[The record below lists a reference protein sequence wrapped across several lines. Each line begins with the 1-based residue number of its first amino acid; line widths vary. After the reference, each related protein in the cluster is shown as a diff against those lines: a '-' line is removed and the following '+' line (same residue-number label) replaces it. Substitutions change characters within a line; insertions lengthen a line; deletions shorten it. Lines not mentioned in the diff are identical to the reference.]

1 MCGIAGAIERDVRA
15 APLLEDTAWKMVAP
29 MVHRGPDADGVWT
42 DAEAGVAIGH
52 RRLSIIDLSP
62 AGAQPMVSAS
72 GRYVLSYNGEIY
84 NTAELRADLEARG
97 AAFRGH
103 SDTEVL
109 LEGCAAWGVERT
121 VKRLIGMFAF
131 ALWDRAE
138 RSLYLVRDR
147 MGIKPLYY
155 SATPERFSFA
165 SELTG
170 LRAHPG
176 FDPAIDPDAVEAFL
190 ALDYIPA
197 PHSIFR
203 DARKLEPGTILRVD
217 SAAPAQVEIT
227 PYWTLAEAARKG
239 LADRFP
245 GTFEE
250 ATDELE
256 RLLADAVKRRMVSD
270 VPLGAFLSGGI
281 DSSTVVALMQK
292 QSAKPVR
299 TFTIGFAGGVFDE
312 APWAKAVAEHLGTDH
327 TEHYI
332 TDEEIAEHIPAI
344 MGHHDEPFAD
354 RSLIPSWFLSR
365 VTRRGVTVA
374 LSGDGGDEL
383 FGGYERHLSAER
395 ILNHPALQYGP
406 VAKALY
412 RRLVPLLPRRLQ
424 EATNKFHEAGAGP
437 CEPFSSTEIGM
448 AAVALGRPELVHY
461 RLVHGKVRFAGGRP
475 VAPRLAVNAMAGW
488 LEESG
493 SLSAAERQQ
502 YIDAAGYLPDDIL
515 TKVDRA
521 SMAASLEARV
531 PVLDHRI
538 VEFAFRL
545 PPAMK
550 TQASETKRILRHVLG
565 RHVPAALFER
575 TKQGFGGGPVT
586 LWMQGPLFDWAYG
599 LMSRNSALHQHV
611 PGSAAA
617 KSTLRRLDRGKIRRV
632 DFRTIILAAWC
643 ERNL

>member
-15 APLLEDTAWKMVAP
+15 APLLEDTAWKMVSPLA
-29 MVHRGPDADGVWT
+29 HRGPDAGGVWV

-72 GRYVLSYNGEIY
+72 GRYVLSFNGEIY
-84 NTAELRADLEARG
+84 NTTQLRADLEARG

-109 LEGCAAWGVERT
+109 LEGCAAWGIERA

-131 ALWDRAE
+131 ALWDRVE
-138 RSLYLVRDR
+138 RCLYLVRDR

-155 SATPERFSFA
+155 SATPARFSFA

-170 LRAHPG
+170 LRSHPG
-176 FDPAIDPDAVEAFL
+176 FDRAIDRDAVEAFL

-203 DARKLEPGTILRVD
+203 DARKLEPGSILRV
-217 SAAPAQVEIT
+217 AADTPAEARIA
-227 PYWTLAEAARKG
+227 PYWTLAEAAQRSC
-239 LADRFP
+239 ANRFP

-250 ATDELE
+250 AADELE
-256 RLLADAVKRRMVSD
+256 PLLSDAVKRRMVSD

-292 QSAKPVR
+292 QSAKPVQ
-299 TFTIGFAGGVFDE
+299 TFTIGFAGGAFDE

-344 MGHHDEPFAD
+344 MNHHDEPFAD
-354 RSLIPSWFLSR
+354 RSLIPTWFLSR
-365 VTRRGVTVA
+365 LTRRGVTVA

-383 FGGYERHLSAER
+383 FGGYARHPSAQR

-412 RRLVPLLPRRLQ
+412 RGLVPLLPRRLQ
-424 EATNKFHEAGAGP
+424 EATNKFHEAGAGS
-437 CEPFSSTEIGM
+437 CEPFSSTELRM
-448 AAVALGRPELVHY
+448 VTVALGHPELVHY
-461 RLVHGKVRFAGGRP
+461 RLAHGKVRFAGGKP
-475 VAPRLAVNAMAGW
+475 VAPRLTVNAMGSW
-488 LEESG
+488 LEES
-493 SLSAAERQQ
+493 STLSAAERQQ

-531 PVLDHRI
+531 PLLDHRV

-550 TQASETKRILRHVLG
+550 TQALGTKRILRHVLG

-575 TKQGFGGGPVT
+575 TKQGFGGGPAK
-586 LWMQGPLFDWAYG
+586 LWMQGSLRDWAYD
-599 LMSRNSALHQHV
+599 LMSRNSALHQRV
-611 PGSAAA
+611 LGSAAA
-617 KSTLRRLDRGKIRRV
+617 NSTLRRLGRGKIRQV
-632 DFRTIILAAWC
+632 DFRTIILTAWC
-643 ERNL
+643 ERHL